1 MLRKARRKARATA
14 LLMILLMSRV
24 RMQPV
29 NRANMQK
36 GGENV
41 SKDKR
46 YFQLVQE
53 TEDTADLY
61 IFGDICKWAW
71 EENGEANGMTI
82 VKKLRALNVKTIN
95 VHINSYGG
103 DVSEGLA
110 IYNVLR
116 ESTAQIITI
125 CDGFA
130 CSAASVVFMA
140 GDKRIMSPASLLM
153 IHNAWTYA
161 YGNAKELRKSADD
174 LEVITQASVE
184 AYKKV
189 ATISEEEIKTLMDAE
204 TWILPADAVKY
215 GFATDIDD
223 DDEEDDEPK
232 QSAFGLISQ
241 RLRMPVPAEGVLEA
255 TEVIDQD
262 SLADAIAEKVSA
274 KLAVRKEK
282 ETPTQPK
289 NTWADFF
296 GGKR

>member
-1 MLRKARRKARATA
+1 M
-14 LLMILLMSRV
+14 
-24 RMQPV
+24 
-29 NRANMQK
+29 
-36 GGENV
+36 

-71 EENGEANGMTI
+71 EEDGEANGMTI
-82 VKKLRALNVKTIN
+82 VKKLRALNVNTIN

-116 ESTAQIITI
+116 ESSAKIVTV

-140 GDKRIMSPASLLM
+140 GDKRIMRPASLLM

-161 YGNAKELRKSADD
+161 MGNAAELRKSADD
-174 LEVITQASVE
+174 LDTITQASVE
-184 AYKKV
+184 AYKQV
-189 ATISEEEIKTLMDAE
+189 ATISEKEIKALMDAE
-204 TWILPADAVKY
+204 TWILPDDAVAY

-223 DDEEDDEPK
+223 EGDDEDEPM

-241 RLRMPVPAEGVLEA
+241 RLRMPVPAEGVLEE
-255 TEVIDQD
+255 TEVIDLEA
-262 SLADAIAEKVSA
+262 LADAIAEKVSA
-274 KLAVRKEK
+274 MLAARE
-282 ETPTQPK
+282 ETD
-289 NTWADFF
+289 NTPATNGWDTFF
-296 GGKR
+296 KGE